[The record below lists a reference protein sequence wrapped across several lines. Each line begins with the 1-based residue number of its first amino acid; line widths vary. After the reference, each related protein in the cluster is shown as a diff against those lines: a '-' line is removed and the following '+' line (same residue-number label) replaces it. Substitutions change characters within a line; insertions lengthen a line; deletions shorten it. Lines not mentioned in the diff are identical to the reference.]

1 MSLPHVVL
9 VDRRCDVGDGTTAIT
24 RLPHGSVHYR
34 ADRMGLFR
42 KTKPAPVATETSPA
56 EPNASDTALAELRSE
71 LAAMRERLD
80 AADREKAELASTV
93 DELSQRLITSA
104 PPPEPPPVPPA
115 ADASP
120 SGEEVARHLAEL
132 ESRMTTLDDR
142 VTSVSTELANQVNEI
157 GNDIE
162 PIQAGAERLAA
173 EQARYQIQF
182 RQDLAEL
189 AERVRRP
196 GS

>member
-1 MSLPHVVL
+1 MIG
-9 VDRRCDVGDGTTAIT
+9 RRDGTTDIT
-24 RLPHGSVHYR
+24 RGRYGSVHYR

-42 KTKPAPVATETSPA
+42 KKPTTA
-56 EPNASDTALAELRSE
+56 EPSANDGALAELRSE

-93 DELSQRLITSA
+93 DELTQRLIPST
-104 PPPEPPPVPPA
+104 PPPPPPS
-115 ADASP
+115 SP
-120 SGEEVARHLAEL
+120 GDELARQLAEL
-132 ESRMTTLDDR
+132 DSRVTLLDDR

-157 GNDIE
+157 GSDIE

-189 AERVRRP
+189 AERLRRP

>member
-1 MSLPHVVL
+1 MIG
-9 VDRRCDVGDGTTAIT
+9 RRDGTTDST
-24 RLPHGSVHYR
+24 RGRYGSVHYR

-42 KTKPAPVATETSPA
+42 KKPTTA
-56 EPNASDTALAELRSE
+56 EPSANDGALAELRSE

-93 DELSQRLITSA
+93 DELSQRLIPS
-104 PPPEPPPVPPA
+104 EPPPPPSSPGDELA
-115 ADASP
+115 RRLAD
-120 SGEEVARHLAEL
+120 LD
-132 ESRMTTLDDR
+132 SRVTLLDDR

-157 GNDIE
+157 GSDIE

-189 AERVRRP
+189 AERLRRP

>member
-1 MSLPHVVL
+1 
-9 VDRRCDVGDGTTAIT
+9 
-24 RLPHGSVHYR
+24 
-34 ADRMGLFR
+34 MGLFR
-42 KTKPAPVATETSPA
+42 KTKPTSPPEA
-56 EPNASDTALAELRSE
+56 TSTGDPGAADIALAELRSE
-71 LAAMRERLD
+71 LAAMRDRLD

-93 DELSQRLITSA
+93 DELNQRLITTA
-104 PPPEPPPVPPA
+104 PPPPPEPS
-115 ADASP
+115 SP
-120 SGEEVARHLAEL
+120 SPTQPDDEL
-132 ESRMTTLDDR
+132 VRRLDELDSRMTLLDDR
-142 VTSVSTELANQVNEI
+142 VTSVSTELANQVSEI

-189 AERVRRP
+189 AERLRRP

>member
-1 MSLPHVVL
+1 
-9 VDRRCDVGDGTTAIT
+9 
-24 RLPHGSVHYR
+24 
-34 ADRMGLFR
+34 MGLFR
-42 KTKPAPVATETSPA
+42 KTTPAPAAERTSIGDD
-56 EPNASDTALAELRSE
+56 SALAELRSE

-93 DELSQRLITSA
+93 DELNQRLITTA
-104 PPPEPPPVPPA
+104 PPPPPPTPPPPT
-115 ADASP
+115 P
-120 SGEEVARHLAEL
+120 SMSGDEL
-132 ESRMTTLDDR
+132 GRRLDELDSRMTLLDDR

>member
-1 MSLPHVVL
+1 MVIAVPQRGRWY
-9 VDRRCDVGDGTTAIT
+9 DRRHPRPSRHRALPCRSNGTVPQDEARNAPEAPGTGDPGA
-24 RLPHGSVHYR
+24 
-34 ADRMGLFR
+34 A
-42 KTKPAPVATETSPA
+42 
-56 EPNASDTALAELRSE
+56 DTALAELRSE
-71 LAAMRERLD
+71 LAAMRDRLD

-93 DELSQRLITSA
+93 DELNQRLITTA
-104 PPPEPPPVPPA
+104 PPPPPEPS
-115 ADASP
+115 SP
-120 SGEEVARHLAEL
+120 SPTQAGDELARRLDEL
-132 ESRMTTLDDR
+132 DSRMTLLDDR
-142 VTSVSTELANQVNEI
+142 VTSVSTELANQVSEI

-189 AERVRRP
+189 AERLRRP

>member
-1 MSLPHVVL
+1 
-9 VDRRCDVGDGTTAIT
+9 
-24 RLPHGSVHYR
+24 
-34 ADRMGLFR
+34 MGLFR
-42 KTKPAPVATETSPA
+42 KTTPAPAAESP
-56 EPNASDTALAELRSE
+56 SIGDDSALAELRSE

-93 DELSQRLITSA
+93 DELNQRLITTA
-104 PPPEPPPVPPA
+104 PPPPPPTPPPPT
-115 ADASP
+115 P
-120 SGEEVARHLAEL
+120 SLSGDEL
-132 ESRMTTLDDR
+132 GRRLDELDSRMTLLDDR

>member
-1 MSLPHVVL
+1 MLAIAC
-9 VDRRCDVGDGTTAIT
+9 RNVGDGTTAVT
-24 RLPHGSVHYR
+24 DVHHGTVHYR

-42 KTKPAPVATETSPA
+42 KTKPASPPEVPGTGDPGA
-56 EPNASDTALAELRSE
+56 ADTALAELRSE
-71 LAAMRERLD
+71 LAAMRDRLD
-80 AADREKAELASTV
+80 AADREKAELAATV
-93 DELSQRLITSA
+93 DELNQRLITTA
-104 PPPEPPPVPPA
+104 PPPPPPPEPEQTT
-115 ADASP
+115 
-120 SGEEVARHLAEL
+120 SGDELARRLDEL
-132 ESRMTTLDDR
+132 NSRMMLLDDR
-142 VTSVSTELANQVNEI
+142 VTSVSTELANQVSEI

>member
-42 KTKPAPVATETSPA
+42 KTKPAPAASEPSPA
-56 EPNASDTALAELRSE
+56 EPGASDTALAELRSE

-104 PPPEPPPVPPA
+104 PPEPPPAPAA

-120 SGEEVARHLAEL
+120 SGDEVARQLAEL

>member
-1 MSLPHVVL
+1 
-9 VDRRCDVGDGTTAIT
+9 
-24 RLPHGSVHYR
+24 VHYR

-42 KTKPAPVATETSPA
+42 KTTPAPP
-56 EPNASDTALAELRSE
+56 ASDDSALTELRAEL
-71 LAAMRERLD
+71 AMMRERLD
-80 AADREKAELASTV
+80 AADRDKAELASTV
-93 DELSQRLITSA
+93 DELNKRLISTA
-104 PPPEPPPVPPA
+104 PPPPPEQPPTSP
-115 ADASP
+115 SP
-120 SGEEVARHLAEL
+120 SGDEL
-132 ESRMTTLDDR
+132 TRRLDELNSRMTLLDDR
-142 VTSVSTELANQVNEI
+142 VTSVSTELANQVSEI

-189 AERVRRP
+189 AERLRRP